1 MDHIKRNW
9 KKILLRP
16 KDNKWGNFSAE
27 SFPFSSTLRMNG
39 FSCLLFLSSRT
50 YIVSCVYHIHTQSV
64 LTTVNIYSFFS
75 SPFFSPPIEKLFSF
89 LYFFF
94 LFFLSSPKFY
104 FYFRFFFC
112 CFHFGFPLHDYFCS
126 ILSTFSIESKK
137 RKEKLKISFGF
148 DMIHKLCQWNKKW
161 KW

>member
-1 MDHIKRNW
+1 MRKF
-9 KKILLRP
+9 
-16 KDNKWGNFSAE
+16 FSRK
-27 SFPFSSTLRMNG
+27 FFFLFHSSDEWFFMPAI
-39 FSCLLFLSSRT
+39 FLSSRT

-75 SPFFSPPIEKLFSF
+75 SLPQLRNYFHFSFFSFYRPLNFIFILDFFSAAFTSVF
-89 LYFFF
+89 LYMITSA
-94 LFFLSSPKFY
+94 LYSQ
-104 FYFRFFFC
+104 
-112 CFHFGFPLHDYFCS
+112 
-126 ILSTFSIESKK
+126 TFSIESKK